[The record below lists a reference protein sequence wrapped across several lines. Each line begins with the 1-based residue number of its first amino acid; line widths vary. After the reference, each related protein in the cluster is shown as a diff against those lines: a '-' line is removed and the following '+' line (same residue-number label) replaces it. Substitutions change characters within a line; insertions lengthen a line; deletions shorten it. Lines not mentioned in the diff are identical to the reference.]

1 MVQNRA
7 LPAAARRAQI
17 LDQIERT
24 GGITIGEVVR
34 VHAVSPL
41 TVHRDLEQ
49 LARDGLIERVRGGA
63 HAVERP
69 RRRTVHSTAWEH
81 RIAQAPEAKAA
92 IARHAIKLIPESAT
106 VFLDASSTAL
116 ALAVTLMDRPPH
128 KLTVV
133 TNSPMIAANGCA
145 EPIHVVVCP
154 GELDHQMR
162 AMTGQWTVEFIG
174 RLRFDMAFISGAG
187 ITLDAGLTTSRGPI
201 SDVLN
206 AARAAAVEHNGA
218 RGLHEV
224 RAGIAGVDRPGAR
237 VRVRGDGRRPGRRGS
252 GRVSRGRGAAHRR
265 AARGRVGHAANSRLS
280 RPPGGSVAVDS

>member
-92 IARHAIKLIPESAT
+92 IARHAITLIPESAT

-128 KLTVV
+128 ELTVV
-133 TNSPMIAANGCA
+133 TNSPMIAANVCA
-145 EPIHVVVCP
+145 DPIHVVVCP

-162 AMTGQWTVEFIG
+162 AVTGQWTVEFIG

-206 AARAAAVEHNGA
+206 AARAAAGRTMALVDSTKFGRATLVSIAQA
-218 RGLHEV
+218 REFELLVTDDGLAAEV
-224 RAGIAGVDRPGAR
+224 ADKYRAAGVRLT
-237 VRVRGDGRRPGRRGS
+237 
-252 GRVSRGRGAAHRR
+252 AAPR
-265 AARGRVGHAANSRLS
+265 AAEWDTQRT
-280 RPPGGSVAVDS
+280 PG